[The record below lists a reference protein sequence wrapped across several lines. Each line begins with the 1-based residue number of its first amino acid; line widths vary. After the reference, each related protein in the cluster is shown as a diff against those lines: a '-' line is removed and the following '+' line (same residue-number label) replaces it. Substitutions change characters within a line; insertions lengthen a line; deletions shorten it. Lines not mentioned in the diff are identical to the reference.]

1 MWLLSVCSDWDI
13 RLTHGERDSE
23 GRVEVCFDD
32 HYGTVCDDLW
42 DEVDAGVVCRE
53 LGYPGTGM
61 MCSNLDT
68 KGPEENVLYSEVSCL
83 ERCPRRVP
91 L

>member
-53 LGYPGTGM
+53 LGYPGTGIY
-61 MCSNLDT
+61 T
-68 KGPEENVLYSEVSCL
+68 V
-83 ERCPRRVP
+83 
-91 L
+91 